1 MRMGITKEQFSKISG
16 VSISLIS
23 DLSNGKGI
31 PSLRIMERITD
42 KLDKPLTELLEETDL
57 DCKSLE
63 ALAGGKLR
71 GIAEGYERISLLLSS
86 HQAFITRP
94 WTKEVMEKL
103 KKQKAANEK
112 TTKTTINE
120 ENYFHFVH

>member
-1 MRMGITKEQFSKISG
+1 MRMGITKEQLSKISG
-16 VSISLIS
+16 VSTSLIS

-31 PSLRIMERITD
+31 PSLRIMEWITD

-57 DCKSLE
+57 DCKSLVV
-63 ALAGGKLR
+63 LAGGKLR

>member
-1 MRMGITKEQFSKISG
+1 MRMGITKEQLSKMPG
-16 VSISLIS
+16 VSTSLIS